1 MRIGRIVIAGLAVS
15 IFDMLVGAVTCG
27 GYFNWVYK
35 VEPTNVWKAMSGP
48 PGVDFMIRNLALNI
62 IFAFSFAVLK
72 NGLPGRNRFEKG
84 LVLGLFVWALGMLPG
99 MNAMYSFMT
108 VAPVVL
114 IYWTILGLVQA
125 PLEGLIIAA
134 IYGDK

>member
-1 MRIGRIVIAGLAVS
+1 MKIGRIVIAGLAVS

-84 LVLGLFVWALGMLPG
+84 FVLGLFVWALGMLPG

-114 IYWTILGLVQA
+114 IYWTILGLIQA
-125 PLEGLIIAA
+125 PIEGVIIAA
-134 IYGDK
+134 IYGK